1 MLHHLVQHATVH
13 ALKTKGEESKA
24 GGIAL
29 IVIGFFLT
37 PILIGIPIMIVG
49 VIKVINSSR

>member
-24 GGIAL
+24 GGLAL